1 LIRRVVAK
9 TFNRFMTNGRTSPAL
24 LSCEV
29 EDDSPTDYVVKLAG
43 GMELRTAGLVR
54 EAVASQLAH
63 HLGLQRPS
71 PAIVYIHADLAEL
84 IADYRPEKASI
95 ILGSVGNNFGCE
107 LMKEITT
114 WPTDRSIPAAL
125 IDDAGK
131 IFAFDSLIQNPDRR
145 FDNPNLVS
153 HGEELLIF
161 DHESAFSFLLEIFP
175 SAQPWQ
181 LGTEVYLNDHVFYKG
196 LHRKQ
201 IDLSMFINALKS
213 LPTDFFDD
221 LRSALPGEWDLAMFE
236 RIQNHIS
243 LIAEHADD
251 FEEELRRRLA

>member
-1 LIRRVVAK
+1 
-9 TFNRFMTNGRTSPAL
+9 
-24 LSCEV
+24 
-29 EDDSPTDYVVKLAG
+29 
-43 GMELRTAGLVR
+43 MELRTAGLLR

-71 PAIVYIHADLAEL
+71 PAIVHIQADLAEL
-84 IADYRPEKASI
+84 IAEYQPEKALI
-95 ILGSVGNNFGCE
+95 ILGSIGNNFGCE

-125 IDDAGK
+125 IESAGK

-153 HGEELLIF
+153 HGEELRIF

-175 SAQPWQ
+175 STKPWQ
-181 LGTEVYLNDHVFYKG
+181 LRTEIYLNDHVFYKG
-196 LHRKQ
+196 LHQKQ
-201 IDLSMFINALKS
+201 VDWSTFIDALKN

-221 LRSALPGEWDLAMFE
+221 LRSALPEEWDLAMFE
-236 RIQNHIS
+236 RIQNHIA
-243 LIAEHADD
+243 LVVEHADD
-251 FEEELRRRLA
+251 FEHELRRRLA